1 MHEMALAEGML
12 QIIEDA
18 ARKNGAAHVTSVRLE
33 LGALSHVEAEALRF
47 CFGAV
52 THGGP
57 AAGARL
63 DIVTTPGLA
72 WCMPC
77 GVRVPLA
84 ALGNACPYCGSYQ
97 LAVVQG
103 EDMRVREIE
112 IA

>member
-12 QIIEDA
+12 EIVEDA
-18 ARKNGAAHVTSVRLE
+18 ARKNGASRVASVCLE
-33 LGALSHVEAEALRF
+33 LGALSHVEPEALRF
-47 CFGAV
+47 CFDAV
-52 THGGP
+52 TRGGA

-63 DIVTTPGLA
+63 DIVTTPGEA

-77 GVRVPLA
+77 GTRVAVA
-84 ALGNACPYCGSYQ
+84 ALGDACPLCGSYQ
-97 LAVVQG
+97 VEVVAG

>member
-12 QIIEDA
+12 EIVEDA
-18 ARKNGAAHVTSVRLE
+18 ARKNGAERVAVVCVE

-47 CFGAV
+47 CFDAV
-52 THGGP
+52 TRGGP

-63 DIVTTPGLA
+63 DIVTTPGEA

-77 GVRVPLA
+77 GTRVPVA
-84 ALGNACPYCGSYQ
+84 ALGDACPRCGSYQ
-97 LAVVQG
+97 LEVVRG

>member
-1 MHEMALAEGML
+1 VA
-12 QIIEDA
+12 
-18 ARKNGAAHVTSVRLE
+18 SVRLE
-33 LGALSHVEAEALRF
+33 LGTLSHVEAEALRF
-47 CFGAV
+47 CFDAV
-52 THGGP
+52 TRGGP

-77 GVRVPLA
+77 GTRVSLA
-84 ALGNACPYCGSYQ
+84 ALGNACPHCGSYQ
-97 LAVVQG
+97 LEVVQG

>member
-1 MHEMALAEGML
+1 MHEMALAESML
-12 QIIEDA
+12 QIVEDA
-18 ARKNGAAHVTSVRLE
+18 ARKNGAVRVASVRLE

-47 CFGAV
+47 CFDAV
-52 THGGP
+52 TRGGP

-77 GVRVPLA
+77 GARVPLA
-84 ALGNACPYCGSYQ
+84 GLGNACPHCGSYQ
-97 LAVVQG
+97 LQVVQG
-103 EDMRVREIE
+103 EDMRVRDIE